1 MRRVKKPVFFIV
13 LICILGLGYLT
24 FAGIHTQYGDIKTTY
39 IKGADEI
46 RWGIDIQGGVNATFQ
61 PADGYN
67 ATDDE
72 MDAAKAVIEQRLI
85 SLNITDSE
93 VYVDYSKDRVMVS
106 FPWQAGEENFDPE
119 AAVSELGETAVL
131 TFRKGTNADGEEVL
145 TGTDVKKA
153 EAQQYKD
160 EKTGGVKFGVGLTL
174 NSEGAKKFADATAEL
189 AGKGQI
195 SIWMDDKSIS
205 APNVESAIT
214 DGKAQITGNFTYDTA
229 KALADKINAGS
240 LPFKLTTSS
249 TNIISATL
257 GEGARNAM
265 LIAGVIAFIIIAIYM
280 IVIYRLPGFVASIAL
295 IGQVVGSIACIS
307 GFFGN
312 IESFTLTI
320 PGIAGIILAVGMGVD
335 ANVIT
340 AERIKEELRNG
351 KTLNGAIEMGYK
363 RAWSAVFD
371 GNITVVFV
379 AVILMGA
386 FGPTDSVFGTILKPI
401 FFMFGAATAG
411 TIYSLGYT
419 LLVGI
424 ILNFVFG
431 IFCSRLMLSSLSK
444 FKCFKNR
451 RFYGVP
457 DTEEKLAE
465 LKEKKNKSLNVTSH
479 RKIFYTVS
487 CSLIA
492 VFIIITAVI
501 GLNVAIEFKGGTIIT
516 YTYTG
521 DIDTNEVSTLVSD
534 TIGESAVVTKGENF
548 SSNDTTIKISLS
560 SKKGISNENQEK
572 LKTAM
577 ESRFADNNIDLL
589 ESNDIAAS
597 NGTEFFFKCLV
608 ACAFAAIVT
617 IIYIGFRFKKI
628 GGLSAGCFA
637 VLALIHDMC
646 MVYGCFVIF
655 RFDINANFM
664 AVLLT
669 ILGYSI
675 NATII
680 VYDRIRE
687 NRRLL
692 GKKMPLNELVNLSI
706 TQTMGRSV
714 HTTVTTVLAMAT
726 VCVVCL
732 ICNITSII
740 SFAFPLIIGMLAG
753 VYSSNCIAP
762 TLWVMWQDHVEKK
775 NKNKTPVPSKK
786 SRAKKQKT
794 ERPNN
799 GAVV

>member
-131 TFRKGTNADGEEVL
+131 TFRKGTQADGEEVL

-153 EAQQYKD
+153 EAQQYQD

-265 LIAGVIAFIIIAIYM
+265 IIAGVIAFIIIAIYM

-516 YTYTG
+516 YTYKG

>member
-1 MRRVKKPVFFIV
+1 
-13 LICILGLGYLT
+13 
-24 FAGIHTQYGDIKTTY
+24 
-39 IKGADEI
+39 
-46 RWGIDIQGGVNATFQ
+46 
-61 PADGYN
+61 
-67 ATDDE
+67 
-72 MDAAKAVIEQRLI
+72 
-85 SLNITDSE
+85 
-93 VYVDYSKDRVMVS
+93 MVS

-131 TFRKGTNADGEEVL
+131 TFRKGTQADGEEVL

-153 EAQQYKD
+153 EAQQYQD